1 MSALDIEIM
10 KAIGPRVN
18 LIPIIGKADG
28 LTETELVARRRG
40 IMEDIRQ
47 HLIEVFN
54 FVSSAQEEGY
64 VESRAP
70 DQEDW
75 AYLASLL
82 ESVPF
87 AIISSNDENNRQ
99 VRHTPWGTLS
109 ITDPQVCDY
118 VLLQNV
124 LFGSHIQELKDAT
137 VNVKYEK
144 YRIDQLQQLN
154 PPLRGNSL

>member
-1 MSALDIEIM
+1 M

-28 LTETELVARRRG
+28 LTETELVARRHA
-40 IMEDIRQ
+40 IVEDIHQ

-54 FVSSAQEEGY
+54 FVCSAEEEGFI
-64 VESRAP
+64 ESRAP

-75 AYLASLL
+75 AYLSSLL

-87 AIISSNDENNRQ
+87 AIISSNDKDDPQ
-99 VRHTPWGTLS
+99 VRHTPWGTLR
-109 ITDPQVCDY
+109 ITDPKVCDY

-124 LFGSHIQELKDAT
+124 LFGSHIQELKDTT